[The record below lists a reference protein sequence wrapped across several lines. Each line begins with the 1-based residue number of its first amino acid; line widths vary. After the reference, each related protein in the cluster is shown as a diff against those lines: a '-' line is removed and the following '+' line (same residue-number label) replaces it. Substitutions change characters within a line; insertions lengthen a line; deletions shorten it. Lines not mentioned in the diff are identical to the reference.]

1 MNFASQSNYNV
12 FIPLTQGRTLAYNTR
27 TQAFS
32 LWDNKDINIYK
43 SATQESI
50 NIEYPKLQD
59 FVKGGY
65 IVADSFDEKGEIERE
80 YNLQRESSGLLSLTI
95 LPTVSCNF
103 GCDYCTQGADK
114 PHVKMFP
121 EVQDAIVDFVKSKV
135 PKIKALSV
143 HWFGGEPLLEPGII
157 RSLSDRLLEICNRE
171 DIIYYSDIITNG
183 WFLNSKVAQDLYIRQ
198 VKSIQITLDGSEDFH
213 DRRRHLLGGKP
224 TFQKIIQN
232 IKEVVD
238 TIPLSITIRVN
249 IDARN
254 KTSIMALIDDLVS
267 EDLSGC
273 DNLNIYFAPV
283 ESRTQ
288 ECHQV
293 CGSTMGKKDYGD
305 LEVELYR
312 YAYQKK
318 LTVIPKPTQFSGIC
332 TALKADDLVILPN
345 GDLHKCLETV
355 SENHHKVGS
364 IFALKNLVNDPH
376 YQRWLNWSPFQEKT
390 CTNCKLLPTCSG
402 SCAQKYLNPENLQG
416 EAALPCPIWKYK
428 LHEKLFWMAEEKGMV
443 SRSTDWNDEISAT
456 DPSSLKAGVNN
467 SC

>member
-1 MNFASQSNYNV
+1 MNFASQSDYNV
-12 FIPLTQGRTLAYNTR
+12 FIALNQGRTLAYNTK

-32 LWDNKDINIYK
+32 LWDNEDINVYN
-43 SATQESI
+43 SVAQESI
-50 NIEYPKLQD
+50 HIEAPQLQD

-65 IVADSFDEKGEIERE
+65 IVADSFNEKAEIESE
-80 YNLQRESSGLLSLTI
+80 YNLQRDASGLLSLTI

-114 PHVKMFP
+114 PHVKMLP
-121 EVQDAIVDFVKSKV
+121 EVQDAIVEFVKSKV
-135 PKIKALSV
+135 KKIKALSV

-157 RSLSDRLLEICNRE
+157 RSLSDRLLEICDRE
-171 DIIYYSDIITNG
+171 DIIYYSTMITNG
-183 WFLNSKVAQDLYIRQ
+183 WFLNAKIAQDLDLRQ
-198 VKSIQITLDGSEDFH
+198 VKSIQITLDGSEEFH
-213 DRRRHLLGGKP
+213 DRRRYLLGGKP

-232 IKEVVD
+232 IKEVLE
-238 TIPLSITIRVN
+238 TTSLSIAIRIN
-249 IDARN
+249 IDYRN
-254 KTSIMALIDDLVS
+254 KMSIIALIDDLVS
-267 EDLSGC
+267 EGLSGR

-288 ECHQV
+288 ECHGV

-312 YAYQKK
+312 YAYEKK
-318 LTVIPKPTQFSGIC
+318 LTVIPKPAQFSGIC
-332 TALKADDLVILPN
+332 TALKVDDLVILPN

-364 IFALKNLVNDPH
+364 IFALKNLVNDPR
-376 YQRWLNWSPFQEKT
+376 YQQWLNWSPFQEKT

-416 EAALPCPIWKYK
+416 EAALPCPSWKHK
-428 LHEKLFWMAEEKGMV
+428 LHEKLFWMAEGKGMV

-456 DPSSLKAGVNN
+456 DISTLKAGVKK
-467 SC
+467 